1 MLKDVGL
8 HYKMGALAK
17 DNAKVD
23 AKVDALDNQVKALD
37 SKMNAIMDLLTKK
50 EE

>member
-1 MLKDVGL
+1 
-8 HYKMGALAK
+8 MGALAK

-23 AKVDALDNQVKALD
+23 AKVDLLDNQVKALD
-37 SKMNAIMDLLTKK
+37 NQVKTLDSKMDAIMDLLTKK